1 MKTKNFIIGLF
12 SLAVLSCNNT
22 PNSDTTVGTLPALE
36 AGPMVVNSKVSGY
49 EIYAGKSV
57 ARVQT
62 QLSNTGNTALVNYI
76 VSLKQDDMVYS
87 DTVLVELHQNDTVKT
102 EVIFTEVTFKE
113 DENLPITHELQL
125 LNP

>member
-1 MKTKNFIIGLF
+1 
-12 SLAVLSCNNT
+12 
-22 PNSDTTVGTLPALE
+22 
-36 AGPMVVNSKVSGY
+36 MVVNSKISGY

-76 VSLKQDDMVYS
+76 VTLKQNDKVYT
-87 DTVLVELHQNDTVKT
+87 DTVLVELQQNDTVKT
-102 EVIFTEVTFKE
+102 EVIFTEVAFKE
-113 DENLPITHELQL
+113 VENLPITHELQL